1 MGGLPAGRCID
12 NDKLKIILSVIRA
25 FAEIISDDPSANIFI
40 PKALKNS
47 WVPSWIAV
55 MITSSCLRINTEKK
69 RKLLAEAFAL
79 CPEGI
84 LIHQAKDKRISIELT
99 FPGTYVKLVP
109 AK

>member
-25 FAEIISDDPSANIFI
+25 FAEITSDDPSANIFI
-40 PKALKNS
+40 PRALKNS

-69 RKLLAEAFAL
+69 RKLLTEALAL
-79 CPEGI
+79 CPDGI

-99 FPGTYVKLVP
+99 FPSTYVKLVP